1 MGPWPPFPLASF
13 PPGAPRSP
21 QEPPGVTKLLQG
33 VGLGIHQL
41 ASGSLRMRLLWLL
54 VRDDGCMTHMRYPQ
68 MRRLRRTFAMAAAIA
83 VYSLFCW
90 GSVQFRVLEQT
101 QAGAVLVA
109 AVGLTGLILMGGSFA
124 ADIGRRVDTSI
135 LGVAQGVWAN
145 LALIATALL
154 VTDVMRVML
163 LVTTLLSLQ
172 FFALHL
178 RRQQVL
184 WIASAGWITYSL
196 VLAWRLNT
204 GAVHDPRY
212 EFLIWIGYTLAL
224 GAAVL
229 ISGEVAQLRTALTR
243 RTRELED
250 TLERLHELAMR
261 DDLTGLYNRRQ
272 LMEYLVRQK
281 ALADRD
287 ALGFTLCFVDLDHFK
302 RVNDKFGHTRGD
314 EVLKEFAEIAM
325 KVVREEDFVA
335 RIGGEEFVMV
345 LINASLND
353 AEMVANRLRQQT
365 QVMAIDP
372 SDLGFSV
379 TASVGI
385 AMYGGGEEIE
395 QLLDRADAAMY
406 AAKNQG
412 RNRVIVATESETPG
426 IPRATRHDLA
436 S

>member
-1 MGPWPPFPLASF
+1 MWF
-13 PPGAPRSP
+13 
-21 QEPPGVTKLLQG
+21 
-33 VGLGIHQL
+33 
-41 ASGSLRMRLLWLL
+41 WLL
-54 VRDDGCMTHMRYPQ
+54 LGDDGCMTHMRYSQ
-68 MRRLRRTFAMAAAIA
+68 MRRLRRTFAMAAALAI
-83 VYSLFCW
+83 YSLFCW
-90 GSVQFRVLEQT
+90 GSVELHVLEHA
-101 QAGAVLVA
+101 QAGAMLVA

-124 ADIGRRVDTSI
+124 ADMGRGIDTST
-135 LGVAQGVWAN
+135 LGLAQGVWAN
-145 LALIATALL
+145 LAIIAAALL
-154 VTDVMRVML
+154 MTDVMRVML
-163 LVTTLLSLQ
+163 LVTTLLSIQ

-184 WIASAGWITYSL
+184 WVSSAGWIAYSL
-196 VLAWRLNT
+196 ALAWRLNS
-204 GAVHDPRY
+204 GAVQDPRF

-229 ISGEVAQLRTALTR
+229 ISGEVAGLRTALTR

-250 TLERLHELAMR
+250 TLERLHEIAMR

-272 LMEYLVRQK
+272 LMEYLRRQK

-287 ALGFTLCFVDLDHFK
+287 ALGFTLCYVDLDHFK
-302 RVNDKFGHTRGD
+302 RVNDRFGHTRGD

-345 LINASLND
+345 LINASLKD

-365 QVMAIDP
+365 QAMTIGA

-385 AMYGGGEEIE
+385 ARYGAGEEIE

-406 AAKNQG
+406 VAKNRG
-412 RNRVIVATESETPG
+412 RNRVIVAAESETPS
-426 IPRATRHDLA
+426 IPRASRYDL
-436 S
+436 SS

>member
-1 MGPWPPFPLASF
+1 MAQY
-13 PPGAPRSP
+13 A
-21 QEPPGVTKLLQG
+21 QV
-33 VGLGIHQL
+33 
-41 ASGSLRMRLLWLL
+41 
-54 VRDDGCMTHMRYPQ
+54 
-68 MRRLRRTFAMAAAIA
+68 RRLRRTFAMAAALAI
-83 VYSLFCW
+83 YTLFCW
-90 GSVQFRVLEQT
+90 GSLELHVLEHT
-101 QAGAVLVA
+101 QAGVVLLA

-124 ADIGRRVDTSI
+124 ADVGRRIDTST
-135 LGVAQGVWAN
+135 LGLAQGVWAN
-145 LALIATALL
+145 LAIVATALL
-154 VTDVMRVML
+154 VTDVVRVML

-172 FFALHL
+172 FLALHL

-184 WIASAGWITYSL
+184 WVASAGWITYSL
-196 VLAWRLNT
+196 VLAWRLSS
-204 GAVHDPRY
+204 GAVHDPRF

-229 ISGEVAQLRTALTR
+229 ISGEVAGLRTALTR

-250 TLERLHELAMR
+250 TLERLHEIAMR

-272 LMEYLVRQK
+272 LMEYLGRQK

-287 ALGFTLCFVDLDHFK
+287 ALGFTLCYVDLDHFK
-302 RVNDKFGHTRGD
+302 RVNDRFGHTRGD

-345 LINASLND
+345 LINASLKD

-365 QVMAIDP
+365 QAMTIDP
-372 SDLGFSV
+372 SDLKFSV

-385 AMYGGGEEIE
+385 AMYGAGEEIE

-406 AAKNQG
+406 LAKNQG
-412 RNRVIVATESETPG
+412 RNRVIVAAENETPS
-426 IPRATRHDLA
+426 IPRASRHDLTC
-436 S
+436 

>member
-1 MGPWPPFPLASF
+1 
-13 PPGAPRSP
+13 
-21 QEPPGVTKLLQG
+21 
-33 VGLGIHQL
+33 
-41 ASGSLRMRLLWLL
+41 MRFLWLL
-54 VRDDGCMTHMRYPQ
+54 VRDDGCMTDMRYLQ
-68 MRRLRRTFAMAAAIA
+68 MRRLRRTFAMAAALA
-83 VYSLFCW
+83 VYCLFCW
-90 GSVQFRVLEQT
+90 GSVRFHVLEQT
-101 QAGAVLVA
+101 QMGAALVA

-124 ADIGRRVDTSI
+124 ADIGRRVDTST
-135 LGVAQGVWAN
+135 LGLAQGVWAN
-145 LALIATALL
+145 LAIIATALL

-172 FFALHL
+172 FLALHL

-184 WIASAGWITYSL
+184 WVSSAGWITYSL

-204 GAVHDPRY
+204 GAIHDPRF
-212 EFLIWIGYTLAL
+212 EFLIWIGYTFAL

-229 ISGEVAQLRTALTR
+229 IAREVAGLRTALTR
-243 RTRELED
+243 RTQELED
-250 TLERLHELAMR
+250 TLERLHEIAMR

-272 LMEYLVRQK
+272 LMEYLRRQK
-281 ALADRD
+281 ALADRG
-287 ALGFTLCFVDLDHFK
+287 ALGFTLCFIDLDHFK

-345 LINASLND
+345 LINASLDD
-353 AEMVANRLRQQT
+353 AKMVANRLRQQT
-365 QVMAIDP
+365 QAMTIDA
-372 SDLGFSV
+372 SDLRFSV

-412 RNRVIVATESETPG
+412 RNRVIVAAESETPG
-426 IPRATRHDLA
+426 IPRATRHDLV

>member
-1 MGPWPPFPLASF
+1 
-13 PPGAPRSP
+13 
-21 QEPPGVTKLLQG
+21 
-33 VGLGIHQL
+33 
-41 ASGSLRMRLLWLL
+41 MRFLWLL
-54 VRDDGCMTHMRYPQ
+54 VGDDGCMTHMRYPQ
-68 MRRLRRTFAMAAAIA
+68 MRRLRRTFAMAAALAI
-83 VYSLFCW
+83 YCLFCW
-90 GSVQFRVLEQT
+90 GSVQFQVLEQT
-101 QAGAVLVA
+101 QAGVALVA

-124 ADIGRRVDTSI
+124 ADIGRRVDTST
-135 LGVAQGVWAN
+135 LGLAQGVWAN
-145 LALIATALL
+145 LAIIATALL

-172 FFALHL
+172 FLALHL

-184 WIASAGWITYSL
+184 WVSSAGWIAYSL
-196 VLAWRLNT
+196 VLAWRLNS
-204 GAVHDPRY
+204 GAVHDPRF
-212 EFLIWIGYTLAL
+212 EFLIWIGYSFAL

-229 ISGEVAQLRTALTR
+229 ISGEVAGLRTALTR

-250 TLERLHELAMR
+250 TLERLHEIAMR

-272 LMEYLVRQK
+272 LMEYLRRQK
-281 ALADRD
+281 ALADRG
-287 ALGFTLCFVDLDHFK
+287 ALGFTLCFVDLDYFK

-345 LINASLND
+345 LINASLDD

-365 QVMAIDP
+365 QVMTIDP

-412 RNRVIVATESETPG
+412 RNRVIVASESETSC
-426 IPRATRHDLA
+426 IPRASRHDLV